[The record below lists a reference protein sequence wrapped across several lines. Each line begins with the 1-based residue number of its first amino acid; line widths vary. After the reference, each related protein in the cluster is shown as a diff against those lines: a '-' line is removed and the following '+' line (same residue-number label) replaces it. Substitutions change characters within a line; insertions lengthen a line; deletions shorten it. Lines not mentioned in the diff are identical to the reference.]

1 MVNKKKWLVTWL
13 LCNNDS
19 SVGDLVFIQASDFF
33 QWLRIYLVGFLEAFK
48 AGIES
53 EDKANNIW
61 IACNVY
67 INNIKSDKPHQKYI

>member
-1 MVNKKKWLVTWL
+1 MAENLF
-13 LCNNDS
+13 S
-19 SVGDLVFIQASDFF
+19 GI
-33 QWLRIYLVGFLEAFK
+33 LEAFK

-61 IACNVY
+61 IACNVC